1 MPRRGSC
8 VTSGLRA
15 AWLIIFSLPV
25 FSPANLPIQD
35 NTAWFF
41 LANQIFED
49 PKKITFPWLIR
60 HVFTPRGAEEQVA
73 RRSTFWHKMVNLGDK
88 FPDFEVDTSK
98 GKIKFYEAIEGKW
111 VLHVHLHNI
120 FKKITSLNELVR
132 GQLKF
137 TMQEGHEVSKTLRFL
152 SSSMIYSNNVTI
164 KFIKGLF

>member
-1 MPRRGSC
+1 
-8 VTSGLRA
+8 
-15 AWLIIFSLPV
+15 
-25 FSPANLPIQD
+25 
-35 NTAWFF
+35 
-41 LANQIFED
+41 
-49 PKKITFPWLIR
+49 
-60 HVFTPRGAEEQVA
+60 
-73 RRSTFWHKMVNLGDK
+73 MVNLGDK

-137 TMQEGHEVSKTLRFL
+137 TMQEGHEVSKILRFL
-152 SSSMIYSNNVTI
+152 SSSMIYSIDVTI

>member
-1 MPRRGSC
+1 MSRGGRG
-8 VTSGLRA
+8 VTAGLRA

-25 FSPANLPIQD
+25 FSPANLPIQH

-49 PKKITFPWLIR
+49 PQKNTFPWLIR
-60 HVFTPRGAEEQVA
+60 HVFTPRRAEEQVA
-73 RRSTFWHKMVNLGDK
+73 RRATFWRKMVNLGDK

-152 SSSMIYSNNVTI
+152 SSSMIYSIDVTI
-164 KFIKGLF
+164 KFIKG

>member
-8 VTSGLRA
+8 VTAGLRA

-25 FSPANLPIQD
+25 FSPANLPIQHD
-35 NTAWFF
+35 SSWPIRSSKTQKKLYF
-41 LANQIFED
+41 LDWSGTSLLLEARKSKWREGLRFDTKWWILETNSPILKSIQAKAKSNSTKQSKESEYYMYIF
-49 PKKITFPWLIR
+49 IT
-60 HVFTPRGAEEQVA
+60 
-73 RRSTFWHKMVNLGDK
+73 
-88 FPDFEVDTSK
+88 
-98 GKIKFYEAIEGKW
+98 Y
-111 VLHVHLHNI
+111 

>member
-1 MPRRGSC
+1 MADHIF
-8 VTSGLRA
+8 VTSFLSGK
-15 AWLIIFSLPV
+15 
-25 FSPANLPIQD
+25 PA

-49 PKKITFPWLIR
+49 PPKNYISLTDIR

-73 RRSTFWHKMVNLGDK
+73 RRATFWHKMVNLGDK

-152 SSSMIYSNNVTI
+152 SSSMIYSIDVTI
-164 KFIKGLF
+164 KFIKG

>member
-8 VTSGLRA
+8 VTARQ
-15 AWLIIFSLPV
+15 AWALHGWSYFRYQFSLRQTCQYRTIQHD
-25 FSPANLPIQD
+25 SSWPIRSSKTQ
-35 NTAWFF
+35 
-41 LANQIFED
+41 
-49 PKKITFPWLIR
+49 KKITFAWLIR
-60 HVFTPRGAEEQVA
+60 HVFTPRRAEEQVA
-73 RRSTFWHKMVNLGDK
+73 RRATFWHKMVNLGDK

-137 TMQEGHEVSKTLRFL
+137 TMQEDHEVSKTLRFL
-152 SSSMIYSNNVTI
+152 SSSMIYSIDVTI
-164 KFIKGLF
+164 KFIKG